1 MLHLFTL
8 SAWVHTP
15 ATDRRSGCH
24 IQPAGIITAFATF
37 PHSPAGDTYLCCT
50 LFLIWV
56 DYWKRLVETEWKH
69 VYLLHSEWS
78 TSIVYLSAF
87 ILIGEDFRIYFQ
99 RYPGRTFQ
107 YQQSV
112 AASLVRNSSGYFP
125 ALHASGQP
133 CSRSC
138 QPYWGKEPV
147 STYRRFISWH
157 WQDGKSGILYW
168 EPIER
173 CQSAQKSQLWTKCTG
188 HHQPCDGRTE
198 TGWEEQLA

>member
-1 MLHLFTL
+1 MFTLFLCDAAGHYPCIPRLTYGIPHTGSHYTDMLHLFTL

-15 ATDRRSGCH
+15 ATGRRSGCH

-112 AASLVRNSSGYFP
+112 AASLVRNSSVLSSTPCKWPTLQQKLPTVLGQR
-125 ALHASGQP
+125 AS
-133 CSRSC
+133 
-138 QPYWGKEPV
+138 
-147 STYRRFISWH
+147 
-157 WQDGKSGILYW
+157 
-168 EPIER
+168 
-173 CQSAQKSQLWTKCTG
+173 
-188 HHQPCDGRTE
+188 
-198 TGWEEQLA
+198 